1 MADSVESAFQSLRE
15 PVLPVNPDPAFA
27 DQLRARME
35 RALRLPRGVA
45 VTTTTVRPT
54 TVSPAVAP
62 GGAIPYL
69 AVRGAREA
77 LTWYVDQLGAEI
89 QGDPIVMPDGRIGHA
104 ELALGGG
111 AIYLADEHPEIGV
124 VAPAPDAA
132 AVSLV
137 LQVPDVDETL
147 ADVRA
152 AGARVV
158 REPYEGYGHR
168 GATIVDPFGHRW
180 MLQTPLVAAAEQV
193 YAYAPGDAGYTSL
206 WVPDVDRAA
215 DFYASVLGWTYRA
228 DHVGQGRRV
237 IGATPEQ
244 GLFGGQARST
254 LFAAYVVDDVRAA
267 IERVRAAGGTAEE
280 PTRETWGL
288 SAMCTDN
295 QGCRLTIYEPADP
308 DVGGAEPPMNG
319 VRAGDVAYITIQVP
333 DSAAARDFYGSVLG
347 WEFTPGHVDDGWQ
360 VTNTRPMTGLSGGHA
375 EVTVVPMWRV
385 DDIDAAVARV
395 RAAGGRATDP
405 ERQPYGISA
414 DCEDDQGTRF
424 YLGQL

>member
-1 MADSVESAFQSLRE
+1 
-15 PVLPVNPDPAFA
+15 
-27 DQLRARME
+27 ME

-45 VTTTTVRPT
+45 VTTTTARPA

-77 LTWYVDQLGAEI
+77 LAWYVEQFGAQI

-111 AIYLADEHPEIGV
+111 EIYLADEHPEIGV
-124 VAPAPDAA
+124 VAPSPDAA

-152 AGARVV
+152 AGARVL

-180 MLQTPLVAAAEQV
+180 MLQTPLAAAAAAT

-215 DFYASVLGWTYRA
+215 DFFASVLGWTYEA
-228 DHVGQGRRV
+228 DHQGQGRRV
-237 IGATPEQ
+237 VGTTPGQ

-267 IERVRAAGGTAEE
+267 LERVRAAGGSAEE
-280 PTRETWGL
+280 PTREPWGL

-295 QGCRLTIYEPADP
+295 QGGRLTIYEPADP
-308 DVGGAEPPMNG
+308 DAVGAEPPQHG
-319 VRAGDVAYITIQVP
+319 LRAGDIAYVTMHVP
-333 DSAAARDFYGSVLG
+333 DSAAARDFYGAVLG
-347 WEFTPGHVDDGWQ
+347 WEFESGRVDDGWQ

-375 EVTVVPMWRV
+375 ELTVVPMWRV
-385 DDIDAAVARV
+385 DDIDGAVARV
-395 RAAGGRATDP
+395 RAAGGRASDP
-405 ERQPYGISA
+405 ERQPYGITS
-414 DCEDDQGTRF
+414 DCEDDQGTKF

>member
-1 MADSVESAFQSLRE
+1 
-15 PVLPVNPDPAFA
+15 
-27 DQLRARME
+27 
-35 RALRLPRGVA
+35 
-45 VTTTTVRPT
+45 VTTTTVRPAA
-54 TVSPAVAP
+54 VSPAVAP

-77 LTWYVDQLGAEI
+77 LAWYVEQLGAQI

-111 AIYLADEHPEIGV
+111 EIYLADEHPEIGV
-124 VAPAPDAA
+124 VAPSPDAA

-180 MLQTPLVAAAEQV
+180 MLQTPLVPAAASS
-193 YAYAPGDAGYTSL
+193 YAYGQGDAGYTSL

-215 DFYASVLGWTYRA
+215 DFYASVLGWTYEA
-228 DHVGQGRRV
+228 DHKGQGRRV
-237 IGATPEQ
+237 VGATPAQ
-244 GLFGGQARST
+244 GLFGGQERST
-254 LFAAYVVDDVRAA
+254 LYGAYVVDDVNAA
-267 IERVRAAGGTAEE
+267 IGRVRAAGGTAEE
-280 PTRETWGL
+280 PTREPWGL

-295 QGCRLTIYEPADP
+295 QGGQLTIYQPADS
-308 DVGGAEPPMNG
+308 GAAGAEPPQHG
-319 VRAGDVAYITIQVP
+319 LQAGDIAYVTMQVP
-333 DSAAARDFYGSVLG
+333 DSAAARDFYGTVLG
-347 WEFTPGHVDDGWQ
+347 WEFESGRVDDGWQ
-360 VTNTRPMTGLSGGHA
+360 VTNTHPMTGLSGGHA
-375 EVTVVPMWRV
+375 ELTVVPMWLV

-395 RAAGGRATDP
+395 RAAGGRASDP
-405 ERQPYGISA
+405 ERQPYGITS
-414 DCEDDQGTRF
+414 DCEDDQGTTF

>member
-1 MADSVESAFQSLRE
+1 M
-15 PVLPVNPDPAFA
+15 
-27 DQLRARME
+27 
-35 RALRLPRGVA
+35 
-45 VTTTTVRPT
+45 TTTTVRPT
-54 TVSPAVAP
+54 IAAPAVAP

-77 LTWYVDQLGAEI
+77 LTWYVEQLGAQI

-124 VAPAPDAA
+124 VAPSPDAA

-147 ADVRA
+147 AEVRA

-158 REPYEGYGHR
+158 REPYEAYGHR
-168 GATIVDPFGHRW
+168 GAAIVDPFGHRW
-180 MLQTPLVAAAEQV
+180 MLQTPLAPLPGAAATAF
-193 YAYAPGDAGYTSL
+193 AYAPGDAGYTSL

-215 DFYASVLGWTYRA
+215 DFYASVLGWTYEA
-228 DHVGQGRRV
+228 DHQGQGRRV
-237 IGATPEQ
+237 VGATPAQ

-280 PTRETWGL
+280 PTREPWGL

-295 QGCRLTIYEPADP
+295 QGARLTVYQPAET
-308 DVGGAEPPMNG
+308 GETYAAGEEPPMNG
-319 VRAGDVAYITIQVP
+319 LRAGDLAYVTMQVP
-333 DSAAARDFYGSVLG
+333 DSSKARDFYGAVLG
-347 WEFTPGHVDDGWQ
+347 WEFSPGHIDDGWQ

-375 EVTVVPMWRV
+375 ELTVVPMWRV

-395 RAAGGRATDP
+395 RAAGGRASDP
-405 ERQPYGISA
+405 ERQPYGITS
-414 DCEDDQGTRF
+414 DCQDDQGTRF